1 MNLTGKN
8 ILIGITGGIAAYK
21 ICTLVSSLKKQGAN
35 VDVAMTKNATEFVS
49 KLTFETL
56 SGNPVTVDTFVRD
69 RAFEVG
75 HVSLAKKADICIIA
89 PATADFVGK
98 LCAGIADD
106 FLSTTVMA
114 CRCPV
119 LLCPAMNTAMLTSAA
134 YVENEKTLRARGF
147 YFMETGVGRL
157 ACGDEGAGRLAEPE
171 DIEKRALDILFPKK
185 DLDGVKVLIS
195 AGGTI
200 EYIDPVRY
208 IGNNSSGKM
217 GLALA
222 TAAADRGALVTVIKA
237 RTTVSFDDKRFK
249 VVEVET
255 TEDMLEAAL
264 SEAKNADIIV
274 KSAAPCDFKP
284 VKAQP
289 NKLKA
294 NGPLTIELTKTQDIA
309 AAIGKNKG
317 KKKLVVFAAETE
329 NLKENAVAKLK
340 AKNADMIVAND
351 VTKEGAGFGS
361 DTNIVTIIK
370 PGKQID
376 LPKMTKRQLAD
387 IIFDELLN

>member
-1 MNLTGKN
+1 MNLAGKN

-119 LLCPAMNTAMLTSAA
+119 LLCPAMNTAMLTSAV
-134 YVENEKTLRARGF
+134 YVENEKTLRSRGF

-255 TEDMLEAAL
+255 TEDMLEATL
-264 SEAKNADIIV
+264 SEAKSADIIV

-284 VKAQP
+284 VKAQL
-289 NKLKA
+289 NKIKA

-329 NLKENAVAKLK
+329 NLKENAAAKLK

>member
-1 MNLTGKN
+1 
-8 ILIGITGGIAAYK
+8 
-21 ICTLVSSLKKQGAN
+21 
-35 VDVAMTKNATEFVS
+35 
-49 KLTFETL
+49 
-56 SGNPVTVDTFVRD
+56 
-69 RAFEVG
+69 
-75 HVSLAKKADICIIA
+75 
-89 PATADFVGK
+89 
-98 LCAGIADD
+98 
-106 FLSTTVMA
+106 MA

-119 LLCPAMNTAMLTSAA
+119 LLCPAMNTAMLTSAV
-134 YVENEKTLRARGF
+134 YVENEKTLRSRGF

-255 TEDMLEAAL
+255 TEDMLEATL
-264 SEAKNADIIV
+264 SEAKSADIIV

-284 VKAQP
+284 VKAQL
-289 NKLKA
+289 NKIKA

-329 NLKENAVAKLK
+329 NLKENAAAKLK